1 MKALMLPKKEPTIVK
16 NIRKETTIKPVKP
29 LAIVQKDENILD
41 LEELTPFDLNP
52 VGGGSALDDF
62 FIGTSENLEVA

>member
-1 MKALMLPKKEPTIVK
+1 MLPKKEPTIVK

-41 LEELTPFDLNP
+41 LKELTPFDLNP

-62 FIGTSENLEVA
+62 FIGT